1 MKNHEVKLKILAELK
16 KFKFSSLF
24 FSQTKMWLM
33 WYQIIVFSCVTMTDL
48 TNHILVHPSM
58 RFLIRNI
65 FELIELLPKF
75 PNIVHNKKNCT
86 VLCAYL
92 LSIAVVWIN
101 ELPHRNSVAFFIIY
115 SRINEQVWETICFS
129 RGEQSQNQTMI
140 IDRNT
145 KN

>member
-1 MKNHEVKLKILAELK
+1 
-16 KFKFSSLF
+16 
-24 FSQTKMWLM
+24 M

-86 VLCAYL
+86 VQYYVL
-92 LSIAVVWIN
+92 
-101 ELPHRNSVAFFIIY
+101 
-115 SRINEQVWETICFS
+115 ICFRLLLCGSMNCRIGIQLHFSSFIQELTS
-129 RGEQSQNQTMI
+129 RFERRFVFRVVN
-140 IDRNT
+140 NPKT
-145 KN
+145 KQ

>member
-1 MKNHEVKLKILAELK
+1 
-16 KFKFSSLF
+16 
-24 FSQTKMWLM
+24 
-33 WYQIIVFSCVTMTDL
+33 MTDL

-101 ELPHRNSVAFFIIY
+101 ELLRHRNSVAFFIIY
-115 SRINEQVWETICFS
+115 SRINEQV
-129 RGEQSQNQTMI
+129 
-140 IDRNT
+140 
-145 KN
+145 